1 MAINKIIYGGQT
13 LIDLTGDTVSE
24 ETLAAGATA
33 HDKTGALI
41 TGTSTKDSD
50 TSDATAAED
59 EILAGKTAYAR
70 GAELTGRMTNNGAQN
85 GTISTKDGSVTI
97 AQGYH
102 DGSGKVALSATEK
115 AKLIASNI
123 RQGVTLLGVAG
134 SMTGS
139 EGVKS
144 QTKTVTPTKDGF
156 NVAPDTGYTHL
167 SGVTVNPIPYV
178 ENPNAAG
185 GTTVTIA

>member
-59 EILAGKTAYAR
+59 EILSGKTAYAR
-70 GAELTGRMTNNGAQN
+70 GAKLTGRMTNNGAQN

-102 DGSGKVALSATEK
+102 DGSGSVKLSDTEK
-115 AKLIASNI
+115 AKLIAPNI

-185 GTTVTIA
+185 GTTVTIG

>member
-85 GTISTKDGSVTI
+85 GNISTKEGSVTI

-102 DGSGKVALSATEK
+102 DGSGKVTLSATEK

-123 RQGVTLLGVAG
+123 RQGVTLFGVQG

-178 ENPNAAG
+178 ENPNSAG
-185 GTTVTIA
+185 GTTVTIG

>member
-85 GTISTKDGSVTI
+85 GTISTKEGSVTI

-102 DGSGKVALSATEK
+102 DGSGKVALSEAEK

-123 RQGVTLLGVAG
+123 RQGVTLFGVPG

-144 QTKTVTPTKDGF
+144 QTKTVTPTKAGF

>member
-85 GTISTKDGSVTI
+85 GTISTKEGSVTI

-123 RQGVTLLGVAG
+123 RQGVTLFGVPG

>member
-41 TGTSTKDSD
+41 TGASTKDSD

-59 EILAGKTAYAR
+59 EILSGKTAYAR
-70 GAELTGRMTNNGAQN
+70 GAKLTGRMTNNGSQK

-102 DGSGKVALSATEK
+102 DGSGSVKLSDTEK

-123 RQGVTLLGVAG
+123 RQGVTLFGVEGA
-134 SMTGS
+134 MTGS

-144 QTKTVTPTKDGF
+144 QSKTVTPTKNGF
-156 NVAPDTGYTHL
+156 DVTPDATYTHL
-167 SGVTVNPIPYV
+167 SSVTVSPIPYV

>member
-59 EILAGKTAYAR
+59 EILSGKTAYAR
-70 GAELTGRMTNNGAQN
+70 GAKLTGRMTNNGSQK

-102 DGSGKVALSATEK
+102 DGSGSVKLSDTEK

-123 RQGVTLLGVAG
+123 RQGVTLFGVEGA
-134 SMTGS
+134 MTGS